1 MLMLTVAEDPASS
14 NVGVQLLIIVILTLV
29 NAFLAA
35 TELAILSANPYKID
49 SLAEQKNKKAILV
62 KKLKENETRFLSTI
76 QVGIT
81 LAGFFS
87 SATAAV
93 SLSEGMAN
101 TLQGWNIPFASQ
113 ISLIVVTLILSY
125 FTLVFGELF
134 PKRIAL
140 RSPEKIALL
149 FARPINI
156 IRMIFKPIVWLLS
169 GSCEL
174 LVRIFRLKPKNDNK
188 VTEDEVI
195 ALVSSAVDSGTI
207 DEDEKEIINAVFTFG
222 DLIIRDVMT
231 PRINVFMIDVDFSVN
246 KIKSLI
252 KEEKY
257 TRIPVYKEH
266 KDQIIGILNIKDL
279 LWSLKSN
286 FTTDELISVLR
297 KPLFVNENMNADT
310 LFKMMQK
317 SKNHSAVVIDE
328 MGSVSGYVTMEDL
341 IEEIMGNID
350 DEFDETIELIKK
362 LDDNTYLIEGFIPLQ
377 DLNREL
383 DIDLKG
389 ENDYFSTLAGY
400 ITNSLEGFPN
410 IGSEI
415 VLKEEGISFKV
426 VEMDN
431 NRIKTIKMNFIPV
444 EENI

>member
-14 NVGVQLLIIVILTLV
+14 SNLGVQLLIIVILTLV

-35 TELAILSANPYKID
+35 SELAILSANQYKID
-49 SLAEQKNKKAILV
+49 ALAEQKNKNAILV
-62 KKLKENETRFLSTI
+62 QKLRENETRFLSTI

-93 SLSEGMAN
+93 SLSEGMAS

-156 IRMIFKPIVWLLS
+156 IRLIFKPIVWLLS

-174 LVRIFRLKPKNDNK
+174 LVKIFRLKPKNDNK

-207 DEDEKEIINAVFTFG
+207 DEDEKEIINAVFSFG
-222 DLIIRDVMT
+222 GLIIRDVMT
-231 PRINVFMIDVDFSVN
+231 PRINVFMIDIDYSIN
-246 KIKSLI
+246 KIKGLI

-257 TRIPVYKEH
+257 TRIPVYKDH
-266 KDQIIGILNIKDL
+266 KDQIIGILNIKDIFC
-279 LWSLKSN
+279 SLKSN
-286 FTTDELISVLR
+286 FNTEDLMSVLR
-297 KPLFVNENMNADT
+297 KPLFVNENMNADD
-310 LFKMMQK
+310 LFKMMKK

-350 DEFDETIELIKK
+350 DEFDETIELVKK
-362 LDDNTYLIEGFIPLQ
+362 IDDNTYLIDGIIPLQ

-400 ITNSLEGFPN
+400 ITNSLEVLPS
-410 IGSEI
+410 IDSEI
-415 VLKEEGISFKV
+415 ILEEEGISFKV

-431 NRIKTIKMNFIPV
+431 NRIKTIKMSFIS
-444 EENI
+444 NK

>member
-1 MLMLTVAEDPASS
+1 MLILTAVEDPASAS
-14 NVGVQLLIIVILTLV
+14 NLGVQLLIIVILTLI
-29 NAFLAA
+29 NAFLASS
-35 TELAILSANPYKID
+35 ELAILSANQYKID

-62 KKLKENETRFLSTI
+62 QKLRENETTFLSTI

-93 SLSEGMAN
+93 SLSEGMAK

-113 ISLIVVTLILSY
+113 IALVVVTLILSY

-156 IRMIFKPIVWLLS
+156 IRIIFKPIVWLLS

-174 LVRIFRLKPKNDNK
+174 LVKIFRLKPKNDNK

-222 DLIIRDVMT
+222 DLKIRDVMT
-231 PRINVFMIDVDFSVN
+231 PRINVFMLDIDYSAN

-257 TRIPVYKEH
+257 TRIPVYKEY

-279 LWSLKSN
+279 IWSLKSN
-286 FTTDELISVLR
+286 FNNEDLISVLR

-341 IEEIMGNID
+341 IEEIMGDIE
-350 DEFDETIELIKK
+350 DEFDEAIELVKK
-362 LDDNTYLIEGFIPLQ
+362 IDDKTYLIEAIIPLQ
-377 DLNREL
+377 DLNRQL

-389 ENDYFSTLAGY
+389 ENDYFSTLAGFV
-400 ITNSLEGFPN
+400 TNKLEGFPSVD
-410 IGSEI
+410 SEI
-415 VLKEEGISFKV
+415 VLEEEGISLKV

-431 NRIKTIKMNFIPV
+431 TRIKTIKMEI
-444 EENI
+444 ISK

>member
-1 MLMLTVAEDPASS
+1 MLMLTAVEDPASS
-14 NVGVQLLIIVILTLV
+14 SNLGVQLLIIVILTLV
-29 NAFLAA
+29 NAFLASS
-35 TELAILSANPYKID
+35 ELAILSANQYKID

-62 KKLKENETRFLSTI
+62 QKLRENETTFLSTI

-93 SLSEGMAN
+93 SLSEGMAK

-113 ISLIVVTLILSY
+113 IALVVVTLILSY

-156 IRMIFKPIVWLLS
+156 IRIIFKPIVWLLS

-174 LVRIFRLKPKNDNK
+174 LVKIFRLKPKNDNK

-222 DLIIRDVMT
+222 DLKIRDVMT
-231 PRINVFMIDVDFSVN
+231 PRINVFMLDIDYSAN

-279 LWSLKSN
+279 IWSLKSN
-286 FTTDELISVLR
+286 FNTEDLMNVLR

-341 IEEIMGNID
+341 IEEIMGDIE
-350 DEFDETIELIKK
+350 DEFDEAIELVKK
-362 LDDNTYLIEGFIPLQ
+362 IDDKIYLIEAIIPLQ
-377 DLNREL
+377 DLNRQL

-389 ENDYFSTLAGY
+389 ENDYFSTLAGFV
-400 ITNSLEGFPN
+400 TNKLEGFPSVD
-410 IGSEI
+410 SEI
-415 VLKEEGISFKV
+415 VLEEEGISLKV

-431 NRIKTIKMNFIPV
+431 TRIKTIKMEI
-444 EENI
+444 ISK